1 MWPFD
6 RIGRGP
12 DNEVLRIGRIAAERW
27 ARSSAGLT
35 VTASAALPTGRS
47 LKPSD
52 LAPAI
57 AELYRDKPSAGISL
71 VLESA
76 WLPIMLVDTGTSVLS
91 TRQIQMLVRHRLGLL
106 YGASDDPV
114 SGWDVR
120 VEHRAGDRHAL
131 GYGLSGRLKDVL
143 LATAQS
149 VGIEWRAMT
158 PAFDWGRQ
166 QLRPDA
172 RLRQQPGWWVW
183 TEQDR
188 LLVARMASGRV
199 VGLNPGAQSADAQDA
214 VLDHVRTEQVRL
226 GLEPNTDPVL
236 VGHWGPSR
244 APKRLVDRVVWR
256 GLGASAGSIARTS
269 STPRAAEAPT

>member
-1 MWPFD
+1 MWPFERAAD
-6 RIGRGP
+6 P
-12 DNEVLRIGRIAAERW
+12 EVLRIGRMAAERW
-27 ARSSAGLT
+27 ARSSTGLT
-35 VTASAALPTGRS
+35 LIASVALPTGRS

-57 AELYRDKPSAGISL
+57 AEIYRDNPSGSVSL

-76 WLPIMLVDTGTSVLS
+76 WLPVMLVDAGTSVLS
-91 TRQIQMLVRHRLGLL
+91 TRQIHMLVRHRLGLL
-106 YGASDDPV
+106 YGGSDDPV

-120 VEHRAGDRHAL
+120 VEHRAGDRHAVA
-131 GYGLSGRLKDVL
+131 YGLSARLKDAL

-166 QLRPDA
+166 QLRPEKP
-172 RLRQQPGWWVW
+172 LRQQRGWWVW

-199 VGLNPGAQSADAQDA
+199 VGLNPGASSVDAEDA

-226 GLEPNTDPVL
+226 GLEPNSDPVL

-244 APKRLVDRVVWR
+244 APKRAVDRVVWR
-256 GLGASAGSIARTS
+256 GLGASTGSTARTS

>member
-91 TRQIQMLVRHRLGLL
+91 TRQIQMLVRHRLG
-106 YGASDDPV
+106 PHV
-114 SGWDVR
+114 
-120 VEHRAGDRHAL
+120 
-131 GYGLSGRLKDVL
+131 
-143 LATAQS
+143 
-149 VGIEWRAMT
+149 
-158 PAFDWGRQ
+158 
-166 QLRPDA
+166 QLRAP
-172 RLRQQPGWWVW
+172 
-183 TEQDR
+183 
-188 LLVARMASGRV
+188 SGQR
-199 VGLNPGAQSADAQDA
+199 SYD
-214 VLDHVRTEQVRL
+214 
-226 GLEPNTDPVL
+226 
-236 VGHWGPSR
+236 
-244 APKRLVDRVVWR
+244 VDRVGDLF
-256 GLGASAGSIARTS
+256 GLPIQPGQD
-269 STPRAAEAPT
+269 